1 LDSRQ
6 AIDPQS
12 NFGFL
17 LKDVSRLFSRN
28 FERHCAEIGLTL
40 PQCRVLG
47 YLQRN
52 EGISQARLAELT
64 VSDPMTLGRLLARM
78 EALALVERRPDPSD
92 GRARSLYLGSKAAPL
107 LDEIW
112 RLSQRTRAQAL
123 TGLDAADRGQL
134 MALLQCIRDNLDA
147 PMPDAADG
155 DRGPAR
161 SATLHGEAPCRSRSP
176 AGGPG
181 VRRC

>member
-1 LDSRQ
+1 MDSSK
-6 AIDPQS
+6 AIDALS

-64 VSDPMTLGRLLARM
+64 DSDPMTLGRLLARM
-78 EALALVERRPDPSD
+78 QAGALVERRPDPSD
-92 GRARSLYLGSKAAPL
+92 GRAHCLFLGAKAAPL

-112 RLSQRTRAQAL
+112 RLSERTRARAL

-134 MALLQCIRDNLDA
+134 MALLQRIRDNLDTPIPA
-147 PMPDAADG
+147 SAKR
-155 DRGPAR
+155 DRRPAR
-161 SATLHGEAPCRSRSP
+161 AATPDVAAP
-176 AGGPG
+176 
-181 VRRC
+181 RRFQRKAA